1 VSESHSPGIL
11 ITPSLVIA
19 RLATWPIGSITGLLL
34 IDIGQTFNQSVAIM
48 GQIRTIGSLVGVVF
62 ALLLGALSVKYN
74 HKTLLVTGLLLVA
87 VSALG
92 CWVSPSFLFI
102 SLAYPLSEIG
112 TYMVRPMSF
121 SLVGA
126 LLPREK
132 RSSAISWMLTGMA
145 IVGILGG
152 FVINYLNGIGGWR
165 TTFLGFALPIALAAA
180 LIVHLLIPLPKIDPI
195 SSSTNAGLFSGFRQ
209 VFSNRS
215 ATACLIGQTISM
227 ATWGG
232 ILTYTSSFWRQVFG
246 TSIGTVVLIQVGS
259 GLAYIA
265 GNLFTGKFANKYGSK
280 RLSVVALL
288 IGGITLALWIYLKV
302 FWMAVVIGWV
312 IIIFGGIRATAINS
326 LTLEQIPSARGTLMS
341 LNGAAQSLGTAIGAA
356 VGGYFLISHGYTGLF
371 LAYSVLFILGGL
383 VISLLADEGA

>member
-1 VSESHSPGIL
+1 
-11 ITPSLVIA
+11 
-19 RLATWPIGSITGLLL
+19 
-34 IDIGQTFNQSVAIM
+34 M

-62 ALLLGALSVKYN
+62 ALLLGVLSVKYN

-180 LIVHLLIPLPKIDPI
+180 LIVHLLIPSPRIDPV
-195 SSSTNAGLFSGFRQ
+195 SSSTNVGLFSGFRQ

-280 RLSVVALL
+280 KLSVVALL
-288 IGGITLALWIYLKV
+288 VGGIALALWIYLKV

>member
-1 VSESHSPGIL
+1 VSESHSPGKL
-11 ITPSLVIA
+11 ITPFLVIA

-62 ALLLGALSVKYN
+62 ALLLGVLSVKYN

-165 TTFLGFALPIALAAA
+165 TTFLGFAL
-180 LIVHLLIPLPKIDPI
+180 
-195 SSSTNAGLFSGFRQ
+195 
-209 VFSNRS
+209 
-215 ATACLIGQTISM
+215 
-227 ATWGG
+227 
-232 ILTYTSSFWRQVFG
+232 
-246 TSIGTVVLIQVGS
+246 
-259 GLAYIA
+259 
-265 GNLFTGKFANKYGSK
+265 
-280 RLSVVALL
+280 
-288 IGGITLALWIYLKV
+288 
-302 FWMAVVIGWV
+302 
-312 IIIFGGIRATAINS
+312 
-326 LTLEQIPSARGTLMS
+326 LMP
-341 LNGAAQSLGTAIGAA
+341 
-356 VGGYFLISHGYTGLF
+356 
-371 LAYSVLFILGGL
+371 
-383 VISLLADEGA
+383 

>member
-1 VSESHSPGIL
+1 MSESHSPGKL

-62 ALLLGALSVKYN
+62 ALLLGVLSVKYN

-180 LIVHLLIPLPKIDPI
+180 LIVHLLIPSPRIDPV
-195 SSSTNAGLFSGFRQ
+195 SSSTNVGLFSGFRQ

-280 RLSVVALL
+280 KLSVVALL
-288 IGGITLALWIYLKV
+288 VGGIALALWIYLKV

>member
-1 VSESHSPGIL
+1 MSESHSPGKL

-62 ALLLGALSVKYN
+62 ALLLGVLSVKYN

-180 LIVHLLIPLPKIDPI
+180 LIVHLLIPLPRIDPV
-195 SSSTNAGLFSGFRQ
+195 SSSTNVSLFSGFRQ

-215 ATACLIGQTISM
+215 ATVCLIGQTISM

-280 RLSVVALL
+280 KLSVVALL
-288 IGGITLALWIYLKV
+288 VGGIALALWIYLKV

>member
-1 VSESHSPGIL
+1 VSESHSPGKL

-62 ALLLGALSVKYN
+62 ALLLGVLSVKYN

-180 LIVHLLIPLPKIDPI
+180 LIVHLLIPSPRIDPV
-195 SSSTNAGLFSGFRQ
+195 SSSTNVGLFSGFRQ

-280 RLSVVALL
+280 KLSVVALL
-288 IGGITLALWIYLKV
+288 VGGIALALWIYLKV